1 MLFSMNKLVLIVIA
15 CLLLSFF
22 ASDTQA
28 QFRWNGALEVGLSQS
43 QNLFKSPDRLLN
55 EGELLSA
62 SNLHQNDM
70 IIPLRADAGIEFRSP
85 SNRIEL
91 DYTGTMDRY
100 DQYGNLNGEYHSVRL
115 RDTWAASKS
124 VDLQLSLEGRKSKKI
139 GTNALGDQLSR
150 IFQYTAAQSIL
161 SMDWEVSRRHTL
173 GVLYAFSYRDYTE
186 SANALSLDSYSH
198 KASLDWRYRSRKKQ
212 GAYWQADAEVEYRL
226 KSYVSYLAR
235 NANGD
240 QAATHPTNK
249 LHHISFELGL
259 RRSISKHVMVE
270 LEAAG
275 RYRYDF
281 FDGYYSYGAGA
292 VDFGIEWEPF
302 DRLTVEGTVGARQ
315 IHFFTKIAPQA
326 DSFTAP
332 LLRYTY
338 LNGEF
343 VIHYDVISWVS
354 LETFVSTSNR
364 YSNATL
370 ESRLTRRSYETVEAG
385 ASLIVDLDRALR

>member
-1 MLFSMNKLVLIVIA
+1 MSFLMNKPLLMAIA
-15 CLLLSFF
+15 CLLLSFS

-62 SNLHQNDM
+62 SNLHQDDM

-100 DQYGNLNGEYHSVRL
+100 DQYGNLNGEYHSLRL
-115 RDTWAASKS
+115 RDTWAVAKAL
-124 VDLQLSLEGRKSKKI
+124 DLQLSLEGRKSKKI
-139 GTNALGDQLSR
+139 GTNALGDQLAR
-150 IFQYTAAQSIL
+150 IFQYTAAQSSLGINWDA
-161 SMDWEVSRRHTL
+161 SKRHTL

-186 SANALSLDSYSH
+186 SPNALSLDSYTH
-198 KASLDWRYRSRKKQ
+198 RASLDWRYRSRKKR
-212 GAYWQADAEVEYRL
+212 GTYWQADAEVEYRL
-226 KSYVSYLAR
+226 KTYVDYLAR

-240 QAATHPTNK
+240 QAATHPINK
-249 LHHISFELGL
+249 LHHFSFEMGL
-259 RRSISKHVMVE
+259 RRGISKNLMVE

-281 FDGYYSYGAGA
+281 FEGYYSYRAGA

-302 DRLTVEGTVGARQ
+302 DRITLEGTVGARQ
-315 IHFFTKIAPQA
+315 IYFFTKIAPQA
-326 DSFTAP
+326 GSSTAP

-343 VIHYDVISWVS
+343 AIQYEVISWVT
-354 LETFVSTSNR
+354 LETFAATSNR

-370 ESRLTRRSYETVEAG
+370 ESRLTRRSYETLEAG
-385 ASLIVDLDRALR
+385 VSLTFDLDRAFR